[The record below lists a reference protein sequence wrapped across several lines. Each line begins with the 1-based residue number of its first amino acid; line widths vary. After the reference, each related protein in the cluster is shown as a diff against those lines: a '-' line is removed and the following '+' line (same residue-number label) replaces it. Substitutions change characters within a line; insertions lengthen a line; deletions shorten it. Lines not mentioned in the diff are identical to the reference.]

1 MRAFLVLTVCLP
13 LAAQSRKGPP
23 VFEPNDTE
31 GLLSSPNPQIR
42 HAWKRK
48 VFWRTSIGGAF
59 APVSPIPA
67 FTAAERQRMAAN
79 LDALVALFK
88 ATPTGSAGEGF
99 WVNDSRTYGY
109 AEPYVLPTNAPF
121 ARFPLVYSSGLF
133 PFYHEDVKGQNGQW
147 RLSVNGE
154 TESVYFYFNRHPE
167 AVRQQVIVTEPRG
180 ATLRPVEF
188 YPRPRET
195 GRLGGLPVYDED
207 ILVVARAGRDLWAP
221 APLGRVLKAAL
232 PLYEQDRKSAEER
245 MAGLRK
251 TDQEVQSAAW
261 EQAFRE
267 QFERTNASVRASRP
281 ENYETR
287 RKSMEREIVYLRQKA
302 AAEANPPRG
311 AEGAWY
317 WNPIDAHQDAVR
329 RLAALTPS
337 EAARPACFAEATTSP
352 RKDGRYQMRG
362 DILAAGASPECREL
376 VMTNWD
382 YFDATL
388 PRPAP
393 QLLTIVSCGRCAKL
407 EGGALVSLPVT
418 RWDTPPQGC
427 VQHAQMWRE
436 LDWARFAALVQP

>member
-1 MRAFLVLTVCLP
+1 MRALLVLTVCLP

-48 VFWRTSIGGAF
+48 VFWKTSIGGTF

-67 FTAAERQRMAAN
+67 YTAAERQRMAAN

-99 WVNDSRTYGY
+99 WVNDSRIY
-109 AEPYVLPTNAPF
+109 AYADTNALPANAPF
-121 ARFPLVYSSGLF
+121 GRFPLEYCTGMF
-133 PFYHEDVKGQNGQW
+133 PFYHEDVQGANGQW
-147 RLSVNGE
+147 RLSRNGE

-167 AVRQQVIVTEPRG
+167 GVRQPVIATELRG
-180 ATLRPVEF
+180 ANLRPVEF
-188 YPRPRET
+188 YLRPRET
-195 GRLGGLPVYDED
+195 GRISGLPVYEND
-207 ILVVARAGRDLWAP
+207 ILAVARAGRELWSP
-221 APLGRVLKAAL
+221 VPVGRALKAAL
-232 PLYEQDRKSAEER
+232 PRFEQDRKSAEER
-245 MAGLRK
+245 LARLKK
-251 TDQEVQSAAW
+251 TDQEIQSAAW
-261 EQAFRE
+261 EQEFRDR
-267 QFERTNASVRASRP
+267 FEKNNGALRTTRP
-281 ENYETR
+281 GNYEAR
-287 RKSMEREIVYLRQKA
+287 RSSMEREIVYLRQKA

-329 RLAALTPS
+329 RLAALTPA
-337 EAARPACFAEATTSP
+337 EAARPACFAEAATSP

-362 DILAAGASPECREL
+362 DILAAGASPDCREL

-382 YFDATL
+382 YFDAAL

-393 QLLTIVSCGRCAKL
+393 QLLTVVSFGRCAKL
-407 EGGALVSLPVT
+407 EGGMLVSLPVT
-418 RWDTPPQGC
+418 RWDAPPQGC
-427 VQHAQMWRE
+427 VRHAQMWRE